1 MKKQLLGIILI
12 LASGFVNAQIYMY
25 GTTSEGGAN
34 GKGTIYRVDENGN
47 NYQTLFAFSDATG
60 YEPYAGL
67 TLANNGKLYGFTT
80 KGGQIVN
87 PGAVLAEGSFYEFD
101 PLTNTFAVIEYL
113 DDQSAIGELFYN
125 SPILGSDGLL
135 YFMSTSVNL
144 GEDKSVL
151 STYNPANS
159 TLSVLAI
166 TDLNDF
172 CNSKLLQANDGNIYF
187 TTRQSGITKIMR
199 YNTVSNIFEN
209 VYNSTGITDFNVAL
223 NNPLFQASDNMLYG
237 CTRQGGTF
245 QNGILFRI
253 ALDGSGF
260 TILHTFDGYVQ
271 GQGWVPAGGFV
282 EKNGFLYSTTT
293 QEDDLNVNSGV
304 IYKVELSTGIYSVVH
319 VLVDNIEG
327 ARPQG
332 TFIESN
338 GRLYITCNGGSTV
351 NSSYLNDGS
360 IIDFNTANGAVTK
373 KHSFGASGKHPF
385 YNELCLVDFSALSID
400 ESSLLSNIVKTYPNP
415 VKDFVQ
421 IKTEGTYNI
430 ETIKILN
437 MTGSELFIDNFKSN
451 ECKVN
456 TSFLSSGVYLL
467 YIQTNSGSTTR
478 KIIKE

>member
-1 MKKQLLGIILI
+1 MKTQLLGIIFI
-12 LASGFVNAQIYMY
+12 FTFGFVNAQIYMY

-80 KGGQIVN
+80 RGGQIVN
-87 PGAVLAEGSFYEFD
+87 PGATLAEGTFYEFD
-101 PLTNTFAVIEYL
+101 PLTNTYAVIEYL
-113 DDQSAIGELFYN
+113 DDKSPIGEQFFN
-125 SPILGSDGLL
+125 SPILGSNGLL
-135 YFMSTSVNL
+135 YFLSTGVNL
-144 GEDKSVL
+144 GEAKSVL

-159 TLSVLAI
+159 TLSVLGT
-166 TDLNDF
+166 TDNNF
-172 CNSKLLQANDGNIYF
+172 FANTKLMQANDNNIYF
-187 TTRQSGITKIMR
+187 TTRLGGFTKIMR
-199 YNTVSNIFEN
+199 YNTVSNTFEI
-209 VYNSTGITDFNVAL
+209 VYNSSGSTDIDIAQ

-237 CTRQGGTF
+237 CTKKGGTF
-245 QNGILFRI
+245 KNGVLFKI

-260 TILHTFDGYVQ
+260 KILHEFDGYIA
-271 GQGWVPAGGFV
+271 GEGWEPSGGFV

-293 QEDDLNVNSGV
+293 QEDDLNINSGV
-304 IYKVELSTGIYSVVH
+304 IYKFELSTENYSVVH

-351 NSSYLNDGS
+351 NNSYLNDGS
-360 IIDFNTANGAVTK
+360 IIDFNTANGVVTK
-373 KHSFGASGKHPF
+373 KHSFGVTGKHPF

-430 ETIKILN
+430 ETVKILN